1 MTLEQLLQD
10 LLYLVLTAAIPLCLK
25 FLYSWITTTVEEKTQ
40 NMDNAQLKEY
50 INSAVQAVMKAVM
63 STYQTYVDSLKK
75 QDLFDTDAQK
85 EAFEMAKNAAML
97 MITEDVKAAVE
108 TVYGDFDAWIDNTIE
123 QLVKANKDGNVEAT
137 VYALT
142 S

>member
-1 MTLEQLLQD
+1 MTLEQFLQD
-10 LLYLVLTAAIPLCLK
+10 LFFLVLTSAIPLCLK
-25 FLYSWITTTVEEKTQ
+25 FLYSWVTAFVEEKTQ

-75 QDLFDTDAQK
+75 QDLFDEEAQK
-85 EAFEMAKNAAML
+85 KAFEMAKNAALL

-108 TVYGDFDAWIDNTIE
+108 EVYGDFNTWIDNTIE
-123 QLVKANKDGNVEAT
+123 QFVKANKDGNVEAT
-137 VYALT
+137 VISLT
-142 S
+142 A

>member
-1 MTLEQLLQD
+1 MTLEQFLQD
-10 LLYLVLTAAIPLCLK
+10 LFFLVLTAAIPLCLK
-25 FLYSWITTTVEEKTQ
+25 FLYSWVTTFVEEKTQ

-75 QDLFDTDAQK
+75 QDLFDEEAQK
-85 EAFEMAKNAAML
+85 KAFEMAKNTALL

-108 TVYGDFDAWIDNTIE
+108 EVYGDFNAWIDNTIE
-123 QLVKANKDGNVEAT
+123 QFVKANKDDNVEAT
-137 VYALT
+137 VFSLT

>member
-25 FLYSWITTTVEEKTQ
+25 FLYSWVTTIVEEKAQ

-75 QDLFDTDAQK
+75 QNLFDTDAQK

>member
-25 FLYSWITTTVEEKTQ
+25 FLYSWVTTVVEEKTQ

-50 INSAVQAVMKAVM
+50 INSAVQAVMKAVV

-75 QDLFDTDAQK
+75 QDLFDEEAQK
-85 EAFEMAKNAAML
+85 KAFDMAKNAAML

-123 QLVKANKDGNVEAT
+123 QLVKANKDGTVEAT
-137 VYALT
+137 VHTLT

>member
-10 LLYLVLTAAIPLCLK
+10 LLFIVLTAAIPLCLK
-25 FLYSWITTTVEEKTQ
+25 FLYSWVTSIVEEKTQ
-40 NMDNAQLKEY
+40 GIDNAQVKEY

-75 QDLFDTDAQK
+75 QDLFDSDAQR
-85 EAFEMAKNAAML
+85 EAFEKAKNAALL

-108 TVYGDFDAWIDNTIE
+108 QMYGDFDTWIDNTIE
-123 QLVKANKDGNVEAT
+123 HFVKANKDGKVAET

-142 S
+142 A

>member
-10 LLYLVLTAAIPLCLK
+10 LLFIVLAAAIPLCLK
-25 FLYSWITTTVEEKTQ
+25 FLYSWVTSVVEEKTQ
-40 NMDNAQLKEY
+40 NMDNAKLKEY
-50 INSAVQAVMKAVM
+50 INSAVQAVMKAVL

-75 QDLFDTDAQK
+75 QDLFDEEAQK
-85 EAFEMAKNAAML
+85 KAFEMAKNAALL

-108 TVYGDFDAWIDNTIE
+108 EVYGDFNIWIDNTIE
-123 QLVKANKDGNVEAT
+123 QFVKANKDGKVEET

>member
-1 MTLEQLLQD
+1 MTLEQFLQD
-10 LLYLVLTAAIPLCLK
+10 LFFLVLTAAIPLCLK
-25 FLYSWITTTVEEKTQ
+25 FLYSWVMAFVEEKTQ

-75 QDLFDTDAQK
+75 QDLFDEEAQK
-85 EAFEMAKNAAML
+85 KAFEMAKNTALL

-108 TVYGDFDAWIDNTIE
+108 EVYGDFNAWIDNTIE
-123 QLVKANKDGNVEAT
+123 QFVKANKDSNVEAT
-137 VYALT
+137 FLSLT

>member
-1 MTLEQLLQD
+1 MTVEQFLQD

-25 FLYSWITTTVEEKTQ
+25 FLYSWVTAIVEEKTQ

-50 INSAVQAVMKAVM
+50 INSAVQAVMKAVL

-75 QDLFDTDAQK
+75 QDLFDEEAQR
-85 EAFEMAKNAAML
+85 EAFEKAKNTAML
-97 MITEDVKAAVE
+97 MITDDVKTAVE
-108 TVYGDFDAWIDNTIE
+108 QMYGDFDTWIDNTIE
-123 QLVKANKDGNVEAT
+123 QFVKANKDGKVEET

-142 S
+142 A

>member
-1 MTLEQLLQD
+1 MTLEQFLQD
-10 LLYLVLTAAIPLCLK
+10 LFFLVLTAAIPLCLK
-25 FLYSWITTTVEEKTQ
+25 FLYSWVTAFVEEKTQ

-75 QDLFDTDAQK
+75 QDLFDEEAQK
-85 EAFEMAKNAAML
+85 KAFEMAKNAALL

-108 TVYGDFDAWIDNTIE
+108 EVYGDFNAWIDNTIE
-123 QLVKANKDGNVEAT
+123 QFVKANKDGNVEAT
-137 VYALT
+137 FLSLT

>member
-25 FLYSWITTTVEEKTQ
+25 FLYSWVTTIVEEKTQ

-75 QDLFDTDAQK
+75 QNLFDTDAQK

>member
-1 MTLEQLLQD
+1 MTVEQFLQD
-10 LLYLVLTAAIPLCLK
+10 LFYIVLTAAIPLCLK
-25 FLYSWITTTVEEKTQ
+25 FLYSWVTSVVEEKTQ

-50 INSAVQAVMKAVM
+50 INSAVQAVMKAVL

-75 QDLFDTDAQK
+75 QDLFDDEAQK
-85 EAFEMAKNAAML
+85 KAFQMAKDAAML

-108 TVYGDFDAWIDNTIE
+108 EMYGDFNAWIDNTIE
-123 QLVKANKDGNVEAT
+123 QFVKANKDGKVEET

-142 S
+142 A

>member
-1 MTLEQLLQD
+1 MTLEQFLQD
-10 LLYLVLTAAIPLCLK
+10 LFFLVLTAAIPLCLK
-25 FLYSWITTTVEEKTQ
+25 FLYSWVMAFVEEKTQ

-75 QDLFDTDAQK
+75 QDLFDEEAQK
-85 EAFEMAKNAAML
+85 KAFEMAKNAALL

-108 TVYGDFDAWIDNTIE
+108 EVYGDFNAWIDNTIE
-123 QLVKANKDGNVEAT
+123 QFVKANKDGNVEAT
-137 VYALT
+137 FLSLT

>member
-1 MTLEQLLQD
+1 MTLEQFLQD
-10 LLYLVLTAAIPLCLK
+10 LFFLVLTAAIPLCLK
-25 FLYSWITTTVEEKTQ
+25 FLYSWVMAFVEEKTQ

-75 QDLFDTDAQK
+75 QDLFDEEAQK
-85 EAFEMAKNAAML
+85 KAFEMAKNAALL

-108 TVYGDFDAWIDNTIE
+108 EVYGDFNAWIDNTIE
-123 QLVKANKDGNVEAT
+123 QFVKANKDSNVEAT
-137 VYALT
+137 FLSLT

>member
-10 LLYLVLTAAIPLCLK
+10 LLYLVLTAAIPLCIK
-25 FLYSWITTTVEEKTQ
+25 FLYSWITATVEEKTQ

>member
-123 QLVKANKDGNVEAT
+123 QLVKANKDVNVEAT

>member
-1 MTLEQLLQD
+1 MTVEQLLQD
-10 LLYLVLTAAIPLCLK
+10 LLFIVLTAAIPLCLK
-25 FLYSWITTTVEEKTQ
+25 FLYSWVTSVVEEKTQ
-40 NMDNAQLKEY
+40 GIDNAQVKEY

-75 QDLFDTDAQK
+75 QDLFDADAQR
-85 EAFEMAKNAAML
+85 ESFEKAKNAALL

-108 TVYGDFDAWIDNTIE
+108 QMYGDFDTWIDNTIE
-123 QLVKANKDGNVEAT
+123 QFVKANKDGKVAET

-142 S
+142 A